1 MCTNGVNTAQL
12 EQMIDMV
19 DAHVALERRM
29 AHNLAH
35 TADDAGFEACHEEL
49 HKASAMLDEVRA
61 ILDAA
66 KAALED
72 AAHAGAPTVDVHLV

>member
-49 HKASAMLDEVRA
+49 HKASDLLDEVRA
-61 ILDAA
+61 VLDAA

-72 AAHAGAPTVDVHLV
+72 AAHAAAPVDVHLV